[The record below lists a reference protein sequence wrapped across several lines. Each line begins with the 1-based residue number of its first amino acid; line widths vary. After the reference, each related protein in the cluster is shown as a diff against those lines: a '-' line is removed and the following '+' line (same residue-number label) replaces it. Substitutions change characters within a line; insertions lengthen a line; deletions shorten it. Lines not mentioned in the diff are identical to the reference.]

1 MEALKAIN
9 LGLRFLME
17 LAMLA
22 ALGYW
27 GFRSGFPLPVRWL
40 LGIGAPL
47 LAAVVWGTFMSPKAS
62 VPLSA
67 QLKLAIE
74 IALFLLAAAA
84 LYAAGRPA
92 WAALFL
98 VVWAVN
104 RIGIAAWNQ

>member
-1 MEALKAIN
+1 MEMLKTIN
-9 LGLRFLME
+9 LGLRFFVE

-27 GFRSGFPLPVRWL
+27 GFRSGFPLSVSWL

-47 LAAVVWGTFMSPKAS
+47 LAAVVWGALMSPKAS
-62 VPLSA
+62 VPLSDP
-67 QLKLAIE
+67 LKLAIE
-74 IALFLLAAAA
+74 IALFVLSAAA
-84 LYAAGRPA
+84 LYAADRPA
-92 WAALFL
+92 WAVVFL